1 MYDFILQAILFASA
15 TVMAFLAA
23 RALPR
28 VLPAENPRSIWS
40 HIDEWFGRLPLHRL
54 DDRVNAF
61 LFKFLKR
68 TRVVVMKIDNRLIRH
83 LDKVKS
89 DTERTGHVQQMLDHV
104 QGSGD
109 EKTPE

>member
-1 MYDFILQAILFASA
+1 MYDFILQAIFFASA
-15 TVMAFLAA
+15 ALMAFLAA

-28 VLPAENPRSIWS
+28 VEPAENPKSVWS

-68 TRVVVMKIDNRLIRH
+68 TRLVVMKIDNRIIRH

-89 DTERTGHVQQMLDHV
+89 AADRGGHVQQMLDHV
-104 QGSGD
+104 QGSTE